1 MSLTRK
7 LLKELELTDTAV
19 ERIIAA
25 HVDTVNALREE
36 RDNALAQSAAY
47 ADTVRERDEYRTL
60 AENRAQE
67 ASCAREEL
75 LTYQAQVTKERHE
88 ATRRSALTEAL
99 AAQGANP
106 QAIPLLLV
114 SITLREDDWDG
125 DCLKDAAA
133 ALQPWR
139 AKYGALFAIK
149 SPMPVTRIAPPV
161 TPGGA
166 LTHADVKRM
175 SADDINR
182 SWSAVQKALRSP

>member
-7 LLKELELTDTAV
+7 LLKELELTDAAV

-47 ADTVRERDEYRTL
+47 ADAARERDEYRTL
-60 AENRAQE
+60 AESRAQE

-106 QAIPLLLV
+106 QAIPLLLDA
-114 SITLREDDWDG
+114 IALPEDDWNG
-125 DCLKDAAA
+125 EALKDAAA
-133 ALQPWR
+133 SLQPWR
-139 AKYGALFAIK
+139 AKYSALFAIK
-149 SPMPVTRIAPPV
+149 SPLPVTRVAPPLNA
-161 TPGGA
+161 GGA
-166 LTHADVKRM
+166 LTPADVKRM
-175 SADDINR
+175 SAEDINR
-182 SWSAVQKALRSP
+182 SWGAVQKALRTP